1 MLRGEG
7 GGLVSDVGM
16 VVVDMCLCVILCF
29 CVCERGREEG
39 SREA

>member
-1 MLRGEG
+1 MGAPG
-7 GGLVSDVGM
+7 GGAWLAMEVG
-16 VVVDMCLCVILCF
+16 VDMCLCVILCF